1 MDVGFIVSGFGVG
14 LLVGITGVGGG
25 ALMTP
30 LLIFGFGI
38 APAVAVGTDLI
49 FAAITKASGVWTH
62 ARQATVDW
70 QVVRRLASGSL
81 PAAVLT
87 LLVLGEI
94 DTHSEQAQ
102 RLITHILGV
111 ALMLTAIALLWRSR
125 LSRLARKHVA
135 AVVPAERR
143 GVAAATVATGVVLG
157 VLVTLTSV
165 GAGALGA
172 AALFWLYPR
181 LKAVRVVGT
190 DLAHAVPLTAV
201 AGLGHWQMGTVDVNL
216 LGMLLVGSLPGIYL
230 GSRLSARVPERW
242 LRPALATLLLL
253 IGIRMV
259 A

>member
-1 MDVGFIVSGFGVG
+1 MDAGFIVSGFGVG

-49 FAAITKASGVWTH
+49 FAAITKAGGVWTH
-62 ARQATVDW
+62 ARQSTVDW
-70 QVVRRLASGSL
+70 RVVRRLASGSL
-81 PAAVLT
+81 PAALLT
-87 LLVLGEI
+87 LMLLGEV
-94 DTHSEQAQ
+94 DTHSAQAQ
-102 RLITHILGV
+102 GLITSILGV
-111 ALMLTAIALLWRSR
+111 ALMLTAAALLWRSR
-125 LSRLARKHVA
+125 LAQVA
-135 AVVPAERR
+135 QRTSHIERR
-143 GVAAATVATGVVLG
+143 SVAPATVATGVVLG

-172 AALFWLYPR
+172 AVLFWLYPR
-181 LKAVRVVGT
+181 LKAARVVGT

-201 AGLGHWQMGTVDVNL
+201 AGLGHWQMGTVDVSL
-216 LGMLLVGSLPGIYL
+216 LGMLLLGSLPGIYL

-253 IGIRMV
+253 IGIRMI